1 MDSEDSFYKAQL
13 LIAINNSKEPNKFG
27 IIREESTEPEYNPC
41 QGFQPF
47 GPQPPKIVIPLD
59 SPMSVNEGA
68 AFLIKN
74 KELSPPKAIIEIPE
88 TASLPKVHEENSSTA
103 LNFDN
108 AWV

>member
-1 MDSEDSFYKAQL
+1 
-13 LIAINNSKEPNKFG
+13 
-27 IIREESTEPEYNPC
+27 
-41 QGFQPF
+41 
-47 GPQPPKIVIPLD
+47 
-59 SPMSVNEGA
+59 MSVNEGA